1 MKKLILFIIPLLLNL
16 LSCKSSEVS
25 PAQLEGS
32 KWKLTKITPESYV
45 LPYCQ
50 NDNNAIW
57 EFKNGKILQSP
68 HSSCFDYF
76 IGDYTLEGSTLIV
89 DTAYKTNDRIDIS
102 ITGNTMILVQ
112 HVSITGYKYDL
123 NLYFTK
129 Q

>member
-1 MKKLILFIIPLLLNL
+1 MKRFLLMFLLLNG
-16 LSCKSSEVS
+16 CKSSEVS

-50 NDNNAIW
+50 NDNSAIW
-57 EFKNGKILQSP
+57 EFKNGKIIQLP

-76 IGDYTLEGSTLIV
+76 IGDYTLENGTLIV
-89 DTAYKTNDRIDIS
+89 DSAFKTNDRIDIS